1 MDRRMSFRLSIV
13 IAGIIR
19 AKGECG
25 SCGVCFPG
33 PAFAAEASRGY
44 ASGSFLTGPASSVAR
59 DLALDNHTGGG
70 NMTSATLFFAAITL
84 TAATADRWESDIAAY
99 EAMDRKSPPVQDGI
113 VFIGSSSVRLWD
125 VRKSFPDL
133 PVVNRGFGG
142 SQLADS
148 VRYADRILIP
158 YRPKTV
164 VLYAGDNDLAAGK
177 SPEQVLADYKAFAAK
192 VHGALPDTRI
202 VYVAVKPSPKR
213 WALIEKIRETNRLIR
228 AAAEQDPRQVFVDV
242 EKPMLTAEGQP
253 RAELYRPDELHL
265 NDEGYKL
272 WTELVR
278 PHLEKKE

>member
-1 MDRRMSFRLSIV
+1 
-13 IAGIIR
+13 
-19 AKGECG
+19 
-25 SCGVCFPG
+25 
-33 PAFAAEASRGY
+33 
-44 ASGSFLTGPASSVAR
+44 
-59 DLALDNHTGGG
+59 
-70 NMTSATLFFAAITL
+70 MTSATLFFAAITL
-84 TAATADRWESDIAAY
+84 TVATADRWESDIAAY

-213 WALIEKIRETNRLIR
+213 WALIEKMRETNRLIR

-265 NDEGYKL
+265 NEEGYKL

>member
-1 MDRRMSFRLSIV
+1 
-13 IAGIIR
+13 
-19 AKGECG
+19 
-25 SCGVCFPG
+25 
-33 PAFAAEASRGY
+33 
-44 ASGSFLTGPASSVAR
+44 
-59 DLALDNHTGGG
+59 
-70 NMTSATLFFAAITL
+70 MTSATLFFAAITL

>member
-1 MDRRMSFRLSIV
+1 
-13 IAGIIR
+13 
-19 AKGECG
+19 
-25 SCGVCFPG
+25 
-33 PAFAAEASRGY
+33 
-44 ASGSFLTGPASSVAR
+44 
-59 DLALDNHTGGG
+59 
-70 NMTSATLFFAAITL
+70 MTSATLFFAAITL

-213 WALIEKIRETNRLIR
+213 WALIEKMRETNRLIR

-265 NDEGYKL
+265 NEEGYKL

>member
-1 MDRRMSFRLSIV
+1 
-13 IAGIIR
+13 
-19 AKGECG
+19 
-25 SCGVCFPG
+25 
-33 PAFAAEASRGY
+33 
-44 ASGSFLTGPASSVAR
+44 
-59 DLALDNHTGGG
+59 
-70 NMTSATLFFAAITL
+70 MTSATLFFAAITL

-192 VHGALPDTRI
+192 VHDALPDTRI

-253 RAELYRPDELHL
+253 RAELYRADELHL
-265 NDEGYKL
+265 NEEGYKL

>member
-1 MDRRMSFRLSIV
+1 
-13 IAGIIR
+13 
-19 AKGECG
+19 
-25 SCGVCFPG
+25 
-33 PAFAAEASRGY
+33 
-44 ASGSFLTGPASSVAR
+44 
-59 DLALDNHTGGG
+59 
-70 NMTSATLFFAAITL
+70 MTSATLFFAAITL

-253 RAELYRPDELHL
+253 RAELYRPDDLHL

-278 PHLEKKE
+278 PHLEKKKE

>member
-1 MDRRMSFRLSIV
+1 
-13 IAGIIR
+13 
-19 AKGECG
+19 
-25 SCGVCFPG
+25 
-33 PAFAAEASRGY
+33 
-44 ASGSFLTGPASSVAR
+44 
-59 DLALDNHTGGG
+59 
-70 NMTSATLFFAAITL
+70 MTSATLFFAAITL

-192 VHGALPDTRI
+192 VHGALPDTQI

-278 PHLEKKE
+278 PHLEKKKE

>member
-1 MDRRMSFRLSIV
+1 
-13 IAGIIR
+13 
-19 AKGECG
+19 
-25 SCGVCFPG
+25 
-33 PAFAAEASRGY
+33 
-44 ASGSFLTGPASSVAR
+44 
-59 DLALDNHTGGG
+59 
-70 NMTSATLFFAAITL
+70 MTSATLFFAAITL

-177 SPEQVLADYKAFAAK
+177 SPEQVLADYKAFAVK
-192 VHGALPDTRI
+192 VHDALPDTRI

-253 RAELYRPDELHL
+253 RAELYRADELHL
-265 NDEGYKL
+265 NEEGYKL

>member
-1 MDRRMSFRLSIV
+1 
-13 IAGIIR
+13 
-19 AKGECG
+19 
-25 SCGVCFPG
+25 
-33 PAFAAEASRGY
+33 
-44 ASGSFLTGPASSVAR
+44 
-59 DLALDNHTGGG
+59 
-70 NMTSATLFFAAITL
+70 MTSATLFFAAITL

-265 NDEGYKL
+265 NEEGYKL

>member
-1 MDRRMSFRLSIV
+1 
-13 IAGIIR
+13 
-19 AKGECG
+19 
-25 SCGVCFPG
+25 
-33 PAFAAEASRGY
+33 
-44 ASGSFLTGPASSVAR
+44 
-59 DLALDNHTGGG
+59 
-70 NMTSATLFFAAITL
+70 MTSATLFFAAITL

-99 EAMDRKSPPVQDGI
+99 EAMDRKSPPMQDGI

-177 SPEQVLADYKAFAAK
+177 SPEQVLADYKAFVAK

-213 WALIEKIRETNRLIR
+213 WALIEKVRETNRLIR

-253 RAELYRPDELHL
+253 RAELFRADELHL

>member
-1 MDRRMSFRLSIV
+1 
-13 IAGIIR
+13 
-19 AKGECG
+19 
-25 SCGVCFPG
+25 
-33 PAFAAEASRGY
+33 
-44 ASGSFLTGPASSVAR
+44 
-59 DLALDNHTGGG
+59 
-70 NMTSATLFFAAITL
+70 MTSATLFFAAITL
-84 TAATADRWESDIAAY
+84 TAATADRWESDIAGY

-177 SPEQVLADYKAFAAK
+177 SPEQVLADYKAFVAK

-213 WALIEKIRETNRLIR
+213 WALIEKVRETNRLIR
-228 AAAEQDPRQVFVDV
+228 AAAEQGPGQVFVDV

-253 RAELYRPDELHL
+253 RAELFRADELHL

-272 WTELVR
+272 WTALVR

>member
-1 MDRRMSFRLSIV
+1 
-13 IAGIIR
+13 
-19 AKGECG
+19 
-25 SCGVCFPG
+25 
-33 PAFAAEASRGY
+33 
-44 ASGSFLTGPASSVAR
+44 
-59 DLALDNHTGGG
+59 
-70 NMTSATLFFAAITL
+70 MTSATLFFTAITL

-177 SPEQVLADYKAFAAK
+177 SPEQVLADYKAFAVK
-192 VHGALPDTRI
+192 VHDALPDTRI

-253 RAELYRPDELHL
+253 RAELYRADELHL
-265 NDEGYKL
+265 NEEGYKL

-278 PHLEKKE
+278 PHLEKKEKKE